1 MTTLTAPRPL
11 AVKAPP
17 RYDALELVNM
27 GCAAIDRKY
36 TEVFASSPTG
46 NLTIS
51 EHQTRRML
59 FGVVI
64 RLGQHFGCPV
74 SVIALSEATGMERGS
89 IHRILRD
96 EVDPGIPTISIGQI
110 MTATCNEIGIEQSEL
125 ASHTRHVTEVWAR
138 RIVTMLARQYTRSSF
153 PHIALRMGRPNHS
166 TVITGRDVAA
176 QRLKLPHGHPLRSVD
191 GRDAADII
199 AAVKKRLGI
208 SESETHTSKQQ
219 ECAA

>member
-1 MTTLTAPRPL
+1 MTTLTAPRPV
-11 AVKAPP
+11 AVKAP
-17 RYDALELVNM
+17 RQYDALELVNM
-27 GCAAIDRKY
+27 GCAAIDRKF
-36 TEVFASSPTG
+36 TEVFASTSSG
-46 NLTIS
+46 HLTIS

-125 ASHTRHVTEVWAR
+125 GSHTRHVTEIWAR

-166 TVITGRDVAA
+166 TCVTTRDVAKK
-176 QRLKLPHGHPLRSVD
+176 RLALPYGHPLRRVD
-191 GRDAADII
+191 GRDAQDII
-199 AAVKKRLGI
+199 DRVKGRLGI
-208 SESETHTSKQQ
+208 TSDPT
-219 ECAA
+219 

>member
-1 MTTLTAPRPL
+1 MTTLTAPRPV
-11 AVKAPP
+11 AVKAP
-17 RYDALELVNM
+17 RLYDALELVNM
-27 GCAAIDRKY
+27 GCAAIDRKF
-36 TEVFASSPTG
+36 TEVFASTSSG
-46 NLTIS
+46 HLTIS

-74 SVIALSEATGMERGS
+74 SVIALSEATGMERSS

-96 EVDPGIPTISIGQI
+96 EIDPGIPTITVGQI

-125 ASHTRHVTEVWAR
+125 ASHTRHITEVWAR

-166 TVITGRDVAA
+166 TCVTARDVAKT
-176 QRLKLPHGHPLRSVD
+176 RLALPYGHPLRSVD
-191 GRDAADII
+191 GRDAQDII
-199 AAVKKRLGI
+199 DRVKGRLGI
-208 SESETHTSKQQ
+208 GGEQ
-219 ECAA
+219 A